1 MFCKYFQINPIPTTV
16 QVLCFYAQFLSRSF
30 KSVNSIK
37 NYLSG
42 VKLLHL
48 YLDDDYP
55 KFDEFQLKLTLKGL
69 ARMNPHCPKQALPIT
84 PQILL
89 RIFELLDILKPY
101 DATFWC
107 LFLHAFFLMFRK
119 SNLVPNSVKQFD
131 ERKQLCTQNIK
142 YDRSKGMLIFDICWS
157 RTIQCGEKTLYMP
170 LVEIPNSSLCPV

>member
-69 ARMNPHCPKQALPIT
+69 ARMNPHKAGFTHNTTNFVKNIRIIRYFKAL
-84 PQILL
+84 
-89 RIFELLDILKPY
+89 
-101 DATFWC
+101 
-107 LFLHAFFLMFRK
+107 
-119 SNLVPNSVKQFD
+119 
-131 ERKQLCTQNIK
+131 
-142 YDRSKGMLIFDICWS
+142 
-157 RTIQCGEKTLYMP
+157 
-170 LVEIPNSSLCPV
+170 

>member
-1 MFCKYFQINPIPTTV
+1 
-16 QVLCFYAQFLSRSF
+16 
-30 KSVNSIK
+30 
-37 NYLSG
+37 
-42 VKLLHL
+42 LLHL

-89 RIFELLDILKPY
+89 RIFELLDISKPY

-119 SNLVPNSVKQFD
+119 SNLVPN
-131 ERKQLCTQNIK
+131 
-142 YDRSKGMLIFDICWS
+142 
-157 RTIQCGEKTLYMP
+157 
-170 LVEIPNSSLCPV
+170 